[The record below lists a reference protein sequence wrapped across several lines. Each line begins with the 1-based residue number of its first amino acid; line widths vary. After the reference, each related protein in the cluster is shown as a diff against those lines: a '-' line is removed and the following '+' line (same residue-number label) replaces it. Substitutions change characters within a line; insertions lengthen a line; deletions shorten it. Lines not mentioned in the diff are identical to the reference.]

1 MRLINNIVS
10 FAKKYK
16 ILILI
21 CIIVY
26 VSFYYLNIK
35 EGFNATSCTQFANC
49 AECVNGK
56 VIDTSSPCYWS
67 SDKKKCGSFN
77 DAGYSRQ
84 CYPDS
89 EPGPDPEPIPEPEP
103 IPGPGPVP
111 VPTPSPICK
120 ECPKLTLLKTPT
132 FITKQ

>member
-26 VSFYYLNIK
+26 ISFYYLNIK

-49 AECVNGK
+49 AVFRNFSREPRSLENEQ
-56 VIDTSSPCYWS
+56 S
-67 SDKKKCGSFN
+67 KK
-77 DAGYSRQ
+77 
-84 CYPDS
+84 
-89 EPGPDPEPIPEPEP
+89 PEEH
-103 IPGPGPVP
+103 
-111 VPTPSPICK
+111 
-120 ECPKLTLLKTPT
+120 
-132 FITKQ
+132 